1 MTEPLGS
8 PSVTPVARARAHAR
22 DVGAARS
29 RGILPARAV
38 AACLGVVVAGGM
50 SSGCMVGPDFVRP
63 TPEVP
68 ERFAEAPRHDVPA
81 GAPSR
86 WWAAFGDP
94 ELDALID
101 RAVAAN
107 LDLAIAESRIREAR
121 AARRIAAAPL
131 FPGLD
136 GGAGLSRAWQS
147 ENAGFV
153 GGGPIG
159 DVGGQ
164 PFTLYDVG
172 FDASWEIDVFG
183 GTRRAV
189 EAADA
194 DVAASVEQRN
204 DVLLTLIGEVA
215 RNYVELRGYQRELE
229 VAQGNVATQEDTL
242 TLTRARYQGGLASDL
257 DVARAEAQVRTTAAR
272 LPALDTSIRQS
283 VHRLSVLLG
292 DTPGT
297 LLAELTP
304 PAPIPAAPP
313 GLPDGLPSDIVRR
326 RPDVR
331 RAEREIAATT
341 ARIGVATSD
350 LYPRFY
356 LTGAAGLQ
364 SLEAKDLFAGASKYW
379 SVGPTIQWPVFQG
392 GRIVGN
398 IAVQEERQQQALLG
412 WRQTILDAL
421 EEAENAIVAY
431 TRERDRRATLA
442 AAVDANQRA
451 VDLAQ
456 SLYTRGLT
464 DFLDV
469 LQAQGSLFLTQ
480 TELARSDASVSSSL
494 VALNKALGGG
504 WETYL
509 PAPDGDGRGNDAV
522 VDASSAP
529 LACAACDP
537 TSAAG
542 RS

>member
-1 MTEPLGS
+1 
-8 PSVTPVARARAHAR
+8 
-22 DVGAARS
+22 
-29 RGILPARAV
+29 
-38 AACLGVVVAGGM
+38 
-50 SSGCMVGPDFVRP
+50 MVGPDFVRP
-63 TPEVP
+63 TADVP
-68 ERFAEAPRHDVPA
+68 DRFAEAPQHDVAA
-81 GAPSR
+81 GPPSR
-86 WWAAFGDP
+86 WWQTFNDP
-94 ELDALID
+94 ELDSLID

-107 LDLAIAESRIREAR
+107 LDLAVAESRIREAR

-131 FPGLD
+131 FPTL
-136 GGAGLSRAWQS
+136 GAGGGLTRQWQS

-153 GGGPIG
+153 GGGPVG
-159 DVGGQ
+159 DLGGQ
-164 PFTLYDVG
+164 PFNLYDVG

-215 RNYVELRGYQRELE
+215 RNYVELRGFQRELA

-242 TLTRARYQGGLASDL
+242 GLTRARYQGGLASDL

-272 LPALDTSIRQS
+272 LPALDSSLRQS
-283 VHRLSVLLG
+283 IHRLGVLLG

-304 PAPIPAAPP
+304 PGPIPAAPP
-313 GLPDGLPSDIVRR
+313 GLPDGLPSDLVRR

-341 ARIGVATSD
+341 ARIGVATAD

-364 SLEAKDLFAGASKYW
+364 SLEAKDLFAGASKFW
-379 SVGPTIQWPVFQG
+379 SFGPTIQWPIFQG

-398 IAVQEERQQQALLG
+398 IHVEEEREQQALLG
-412 WRQTILDAL
+412 WRQTILGAL
-421 EEAENAIVAY
+421 EEADNAIVAY
-431 TRERDRRATLA
+431 TRERERRATLA
-442 AAVDANQRA
+442 SAVDANQRA

-469 LQAQGSLFLTQ
+469 LQAQGNLFLTE
-480 TELARSDASVSSSL
+480 TELVRSDATVSTSL

-504 WETYL
+504 WQTFV
-509 PAPDGDGRGNDAV
+509 PSVDRPDGHDGMDGRGNDAV
-522 VDASSAP
+522 VDATSGP
-529 LACAACDP
+529 LACVTCDP
-537 TSAAG
+537 TSTG
-542 RS
+542 VKS

>member
-1 MTEPLGS
+1 MRGRLGS
-8 PSVTPVARARAHAR
+8 PAVTTVARARSHASDVR
-22 DVGAARS
+22 TERAVGA
-29 RGILPARAV
+29 GRA
-38 AACLGVVVAGGM
+38 AGAFAVVVA
-50 SSGCMVGPDFVRP
+50 STFLLAGCMVGPDFVRP
-63 TPEVP
+63 QPDVP
-68 ERFAEAPRHDVPA
+68 ATFAEAPQHDVAA
-81 GAPSR
+81 GAPAR
-86 WWAAFGDP
+86 WWQAFGDP
-94 ELDALID
+94 ELDALVD

-107 LDLAIAESRIREAR
+107 LDLAVAESRIREAR

-131 FPGLD
+131 FPTL
-136 GGAGLSRAWQS
+136 GGSAGLTRQWQS

-153 GGGPIG
+153 GGGPVG
-159 DVGGQ
+159 DLGGQ
-164 PFTLYDVG
+164 PFNLFDAG

-215 RNYVELRGYQRELE
+215 RNYVELRGYQRELA
-229 VAQGNVATQEDTL
+229 VAKGNVATQEDTL

-283 VHRLSVLLG
+283 IHRLSVLLG

-313 GLPDGLPSDIVRR
+313 GLPDGLPSDLVRR

-331 RAEREIAATT
+331 RAEQQIAATT
-341 ARIGVATSD
+341 ARVGVATAD

-364 SLEAKDLFAGASKYW
+364 SLQASDFFEGASKFW
-379 SVGPTIQWPVFQG
+379 SFGPQIQWPIFQG

-398 IAVQEERQQQALLG
+398 IHVQEEREQQALIG
-412 WRQTILDAL
+412 WRQTILGAL

-442 AAVDANQRA
+442 SAVDANQRA

-480 TELARSDASVSSSL
+480 TELVRSDASVSASL

-504 WETYL
+504 WETFV
-509 PAPDGDGRGNDAV
+509 PTPDGRGNDAV
-522 VDASSAP
+522 VDASPAP
-529 LACAACDP
+529 VACAACDP

>member
-1 MTEPLGS
+1 
-8 PSVTPVARARAHAR
+8 
-22 DVGAARS
+22 
-29 RGILPARAV
+29 
-38 AACLGVVVAGGM
+38 
-50 SSGCMVGPDFVRP
+50 MVGPDFVRP
-63 TPEVP
+63 VP
-68 ERFAEAPRHDVPA
+68 DVPMRFAEAPRHDAPA
-81 GAPSR
+81 GPPSR
-86 WWAAFGDP
+86 WWQTFADP
-94 ELDALID
+94 GLDALVD
-101 RAVAAN
+101 RAVVAN
-107 LDLAIAESRIREAR
+107 LDLAVAESRIREAR

-131 FPGLD
+131 FPMLD

-147 ENAGFV
+147 ENAGFI
-153 GGGPIG
+153 GGGPFG
-159 DVGGQ
+159 FAGGQ

-183 GTRRAV
+183 GTRRAF

-194 DVAASVEQRN
+194 DVAATVEQRN
-204 DVLLTLIGEVA
+204 EVLLTLIGEVA

-229 VAQGNVATQEDTL
+229 VARGNVATQEDTL

-272 LPALDTSIRQS
+272 LPALDTAIRQS

-304 PAPIPAAPP
+304 PGPIPAAPP
-313 GLPDGLPSDIVRR
+313 GLPDGLPSDLVRR
-326 RPDVR
+326 RTDVR

-364 SLEAKDLFAGASKYW
+364 SLEAKDLFAGGSKYW

-392 GRIVGN
+392 GRIVAN

-412 WRQTILDAL
+412 WRQTILGAL
-421 EEAENAIVAY
+421 EEAENGIVAY

-456 SLYTRGLT
+456 SLYARGLT

-469 LQAQGSLFLTQ
+469 LQAQGALFLTQ
-480 TELARSDASVSSSL
+480 TELVRSDTTVSSSL

-509 PAPDGDGRGNDAV
+509 PAPDADGRGNDAV
-522 VDASSAP
+522 VDGPPAP
-529 LACAACDP
+529 VACAPCDP